1 MEKKIKNVA
10 SINEIQ
16 DLALD
21 TNVIKKEKTFSKKQV
36 LIFELAGKFFG
47 IDIMDVK
54 EILDTFKIRKLPN
67 SNIYIEG
74 LLNLRGEIIPIIN
87 LQKRLE
93 LENITIED
101 LTKSYI
107 HKEGKNDENGT
118 PENNNIEFKIDKEQK
133 DENIKKDLNDN
144 EIERNNGEGNII
156 VCNMK
161 EGMGGII
168 VERIVKVTYLDENQY
183 EEAPKLLRF
192 VGDKFIKGFVK
203 IDNQIIVTLDIDAL
217 FYS

>member
-1 MEKKIKNVA
+1 MEKNIKNVS
-10 SINEIQ
+10 SISEIQ
-16 DLALD
+16 DLAVD
-21 TNVIKKEKTFSKKQV
+21 TNIIKKEKAFLKKQV
-36 LIFELAGKFFG
+36 LIFELAGKYFG

-54 EILDTFKIRKLPN
+54 EILDTFRIRKLPN

-93 LENITIED
+93 IENITIED
-101 LTKSYI
+101 LTKSVSE
-107 HKEGKNDENGT
+107 KLVDENKNNADT
-118 PENNNIEFKIDKEQK
+118 SVINSEKEDSKIKNRKNLINENNQY
-133 DENIKKDLNDN
+133 
-144 EIERNNGEGNII
+144 GNII

-161 EGMGGII
+161 EGLGGII
-168 VERIVKVTYLDENQY
+168 VEKIVKVTYLDENQY

-203 IDNQIIVTLDIDAL
+203 IDNQVIVTLDIDAL
-217 FYS
+217 FFS